1 MTEENI
7 FNEMLSRLCVCYR
20 RGSFLYGTYVEGISD
35 DDYIV
40 VVGDIYKDF
49 LSQYPRGIFQGT
61 ETETVKLI
69 EPDCFGYNEDRIIN
83 RDYEFVCESD
93 FIKMIEDNDIVALEA
108 IFLPENLAY
117 GAATLYREYFNHF
130 KLDKWKL
137 RENVSHI
144 CSNSWVK
151 CKKKL
156 TVEKDY
162 NLRIAQKSLFHS
174 LRIYMF
180 GIQIAEQ
187 GKIVDY
193 QCAKDLWKEIEN
205 AENPTWEYYKE
216 KYQPMFNSLR
226 SRLVELCPK
235 PEEKFKDKKV
245 ANVDEK

>member
-1 MTEENI
+1 MTQEENI
-7 FNEMLSRLCVCYR
+7 FNEMGYNYLVGFT
-20 RGSFLYGTYVEGISD
+20 RGSVHYGTFKPCVSD
-35 DDYIV
+35 VDYLIV
-40 VVGDIYKDF
+40 VDDKYDDF
-49 LSQYPRGIFQGT
+49 LSQFPNGIAQNTGT
-61 ETETVKLI
+61 EKVS
-69 EPDCFGYNEDRIIN
+69 YNEGYSWFDEVEDRE
-83 RDYEFVCESD
+83 YTSESG
-93 FIKMIEDNDIVALEA
+93 FLKMIDDNDIVALEA
-108 IFLPENLAY
+108 IFLPDGPAFGLTSKLKE
-117 GAATLYREYFNHF
+117 YRERF

-205 AENPTWEYYKE
+205 VENPTWEYYKE

-226 SRLVELCPK
+226 SKLVELCPK